1 MSLKKQILNQLSLFT
16 SLSTLIC
23 CAIPSLL
30 VILGFGAVF
39 SSLISFFPQIIWLS
53 ENKIIVFIISGFLL
67 LANWVIFLK
76 TKKQLACEIN
86 LGEKP
91 KEATACDESKG
102 LSSWILYI
110 STTLWIIG
118 FFFAFLVKYFI

>member
-76 TKKQLACEIN
+76 TKKNN
-86 LGEKP
+86 L
-91 KEATACDESKG
+91 
-102 LSSWILYI
+102 I
-110 STTLWIIG
+110 
-118 FFFAFLVKYFI
+118 